1 MAVAVAVDVA
11 VVRYTK
17 YLYWSQQGDPRSVA
31 ILLDQGNLARAKANT
46 RKETL
51 SNLLEAVDSASTY
64 LHELDR
70 PIEDYDE
77 SERFFILEDRK
88 IFGCYEHFWQMKAL
102 LKQCLVEIDTLVR
115 NGAE

>member
-11 VVRYTK
+11 VARCAK
-17 YLYWSQQGDPRSVA
+17 YLNWSQQGDPRSLA
-31 ILLDQGNLARAKANT
+31 ILFDQANLARAKANT
-46 RKETL
+46 RKNTL
-51 SNLLEAVDSASTY
+51 RNLLEAVDSASTF

-77 SERFFILEDRK
+77 LERFFILEDRN

-102 LKQCLVEIDTLVR
+102 LKRCLVEIDTLVR